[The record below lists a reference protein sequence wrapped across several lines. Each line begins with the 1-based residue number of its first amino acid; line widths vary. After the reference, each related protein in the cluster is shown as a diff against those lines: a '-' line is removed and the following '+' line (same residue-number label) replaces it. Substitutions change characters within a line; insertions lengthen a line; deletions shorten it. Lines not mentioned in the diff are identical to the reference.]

1 MLDQTWIPVER
12 HRLVHDRGIQS
23 IGSRGHALSVSR
35 VPLHHVLMRR
45 FPLLKLRPPS
55 PRISSQLDHVPLL
68 ECRRDHCRNLIAGH
82 TPPLIVRRGF
92 PRRDHGHVT
101 IQRATDQFRRVAR
114 CRPVETET
122 HFRAGVRLPA
132 LRIGTL
138 LEPSPRDPT
147 VRAADPLTE
156 TIPAKR
162 FLTRSLERRSNR
174 ILEQKVT
181 ERRVANLPA
190 LTIINGV

>member
-1 MLDQTWIPVER
+1 
-12 HRLVHDRGIQS
+12 
-23 IGSRGHALSVSR
+23 
-35 VPLHHVLMRR
+35 PL
-45 FPLLKLRPPS
+45 FKLRPPA
-55 PRISSQLDHVPLL
+55 PRICCKLDHVPLL

-82 TPPLIVRRGF
+82 SPPLIVRRGF
-92 PRRDHGHVT
+92 PSRDHEHVT
-101 IQRATDQFRRVAR
+101 VQRATDEGRRVAR

-122 HFRAGVRLPA
+122 HFRAGFRLSA

-138 LEPSPRDPT
+138 LEHSPRDPT

-162 FLTRSLERRSNR
+162 FLTCSLERRSNR

-181 ERRVANLPA
+181 ECRVADLPS
-190 LTIINGV
+190 LSIVNGV